1 MYILCPQIH
10 AIAKTEL
17 FAVVITNQM
26 KFKCAQQ
33 SRKYFKDESIFLLF
47 KNFLKNFII
56 TVQESWHCKNDKDAY
71 TVLVL

>member
-26 KFKCAQQ
+26 KFKCAQ
-33 SRKYFKDESIFLLF
+33 
-47 KNFLKNFII
+47 
-56 TVQESWHCKNDKDAY
+56 
-71 TVLVL
+71 